1 MGNTDKYKIMVIL
14 VLKYLNKLVKL
25 VDALT

>member
-1 MGNTDKYKIMVIL
+1 MGNTDKYKIMVKL